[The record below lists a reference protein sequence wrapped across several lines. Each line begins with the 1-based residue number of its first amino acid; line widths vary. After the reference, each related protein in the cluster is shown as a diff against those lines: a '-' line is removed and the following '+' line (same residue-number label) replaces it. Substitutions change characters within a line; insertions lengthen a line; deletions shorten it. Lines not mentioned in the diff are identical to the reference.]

1 MEEQKSSNKMIIGVV
16 VVVLIAA
23 ATAGVV
29 IWTSRSTDK
38 QTVSDDTNKTI
49 DSSTSA
55 AGNSANTSNYKDG
68 TYTAEGK
75 YTTPGGQEAID
86 VKVTLVGG
94 IIDDIEVTQKPISKE
109 AHTYQA
115 AFVSGYKSQVVGKT
129 IDEVSLSR
137 VSGSSL
143 TPNGFNNALQTIR
156 SDARA

>member
-1 MEEQKSSNKMIIGVV
+1 MEEQKSSNKMIIGIAVV
-16 VVVLIAA
+16 LLIAA

-29 IWTSRSTDK
+29 IWTNRSTNQ
-38 QTVSDDTNKTI
+38 QTVSDDTNKTVEP
-49 DSSTSA
+49 STSA
-55 AGNSANTSNYKDG
+55 TGNSANTSSYKNG
-68 TYTAEGK
+68 TYTAEGT
-75 YTTPGGQEAID
+75 YMTPGGQEAID
-86 VKVTLVGG
+86 VKITLVGG
-94 IIDDIEVTQKPISKE
+94 IINDIEVTQKPISKE

-115 AFVSGYKSQVVGKT
+115 AFVSGYKSQVVGKS